1 MSNSNR
7 HRNNEINKFVEKSR
21 DVIRAIKLRHD
32 RIRALYDGTPLQIR
46 ILNIVVPL
54 TLTYIFTVINYN
66 LSLSIFF
73 SIITFLMIFVMGKM
87 MAIIYLVFYI
97 IVVSTR
103 TTEINTSLGN
113 PILQTDI
120 IKNKV
125 PYNCQGKSLTI
136 PNNELEQ
143 DLNGGYF
150 TYSFWLYINGND
162 NSISDGN
169 TWNSY
174 RYNEWKSVFY
184 RGTPITNSNL
194 ATLTQFP
201 GIWLTPVINNLVVV
215 FQNSEYVERLEL
227 DNIPFNAWTNYVI
240 VVELKSVSIYIN
252 GLLDRTLNL
261 YQNISNMNGNNL
273 FISGDK
279 NLSKNSKSGFAGYL
293 GELIYYNYALTP
305 YDITNSY
312 VYYKKIINNYQN
324 NIISKNSKVVV
335 PVLITNNDYV
345 S

>member
-7 HRNNEINKFVEKSR
+7 YKNDEINKFIEKSR
-21 DVIRAIKLRHD
+21 DLIRAAKLRHD
-32 RIRALYDGTPLQIR
+32 KIRALYDNTPLQIR

-54 TLTYIFTVINYN
+54 TLTYIFTVISYN

-73 SIITFLMIFVMGKM
+73 SIITFLMILVMGKM

-103 TTEINTSLGN
+103 TTQINTSLGL

-125 PYNCQGKSLTI
+125 PYNCLNKPLTI
-136 PNNELEQ
+136 ANNELAQ

-150 TYSFWLYINGND
+150 TYSFWLYINGNN
-162 NSISDGN
+162 NSINDGN
-169 TWNSY
+169 PWNSY
-174 RYNEWKSVFY
+174 RYREWKSVFY
-184 RGTPITNSNL
+184 RGTPIVDSNL
-194 ATLTQFP
+194 STLIQFP
-201 GIWLTPVINNLVVV
+201 GIWLTPVLNNLVFV
-215 FQNSEYVERLEL
+215 FQNSSYVERLEL
-227 DNIPFNAWTNYVI
+227 DDVPFNTWTNYVI

-261 YQNISNMNGNNL
+261 YQTITNMNGYNL
-273 FISGDK
+273 FISSDNKLNDK
-279 NLSKNSKSGFAGYL
+279 NQGGFPGYI
-293 GELIYYNYALTP
+293 GELVFYNYALNVN
-305 YDITNSY
+305 DITNSY
-312 VYYKKIINNYQN
+312 LYYKKIINNYQN
-324 NIISKNSKVVV
+324 NIISKNSKAVI